1 MRNAEQILAIITA
14 TFGGELFD
22 LAVNDDFCSRKETEI
37 EDLACR
43 WRQLAASSKTMS
55 LKSDSG
61 EEWASTMSQVG
72 KEIRLVSSPCA
83 DDCPAVAQRF
93 SGALE

>member
-22 LAVNDDFCSRKETEI
+22 LAANDDFCLRKETDV

-43 WRQLAASSKTMS
+43 WRQLAESSKTIS
-55 LKSDSG
+55 HKSDLG
-61 EEWASTMSQVG
+61 EEWATAMSQVNKIPTG
-72 KEIRLVSSPCA
+72 SIVMC
-83 DDCPAVAQRF
+83 
-93 SGALE
+93 